1 MLASLVVG
9 LVMTIMMARVL
20 VTMTRKTRTKA
31 KMILVLE
38 LMAAALGNLMM
49 RVIIMTESRAVDSV
63 GFRAGGVE
71 S

>member
-9 LVMTIMMARVL
+9 RVMTIMMARVL
-20 VTMTRKTRTKA
+20 A
-31 KMILVLE
+31 KMILVLK
-38 LMAAALGNLMM
+38 LITAAMRNLMM

-63 GFRAGGVE
+63 GFRAEGVE